1 MIRNFK
7 TTGFTNP
14 EVSSSLSPR
23 CAVFVTSLYGCVQ
36 TQVNL
41 FSDGLVRVNPVD
53 NGEMVCYVCAH
64 DPSCAHYIRASFGT
78 SAKRKAQPWKHLGK
92 CLWLPVCDWE
102 GSNVWL
108 AGYQH
113 HTCKFAPS
121 VVSEI
126 KVMKK
131 AQLELKKAQE
141 ALQRAKTGRSLHTH
155 LALLPISEIV
165 R

>member
-14 EVSSSLSPR
+14 EVSSSLSPH

-102 GSNVWL
+102 GSNV
-108 AGYQH
+108 
-113 HTCKFAPS
+113 
-121 VVSEI
+121 
-126 KVMKK
+126 
-131 AQLELKKAQE
+131 
-141 ALQRAKTGRSLHTH
+141 
-155 LALLPISEIV
+155 
-165 R
+165 